1 MNYGTYIRKVRED
14 LKENQ
19 IAFAKRLDLTQPY
32 LCQVEQNKKKPSL
45 KVLERVAAIAQV
57 SMSQMFMSLE
67 AEEVK
72 NTDAISTL

>member
-72 NTDAISTL
+72 NTDAINA

>member
-32 LCQVEQNKKKPSL
+32 LSQVEQNKKKPSL
-45 KVLERVAAIAQV
+45 KVLERISIITKVP
-57 SMSQMFMSLE
+57 MSQIFMSLE
-67 AEEVK
+67 TQEIV
-72 NTDAISTL
+72 NTDVISTL